1 MGFTDIFKG
10 NQYKSELED
19 LQQKYNDLQSLMTPE
34 MQNAFSLQNKIREL
48 ESSIQESQKTITVL
62 TQTISEKGATI
73 AKLNA
78 EIDNKKSQI
87 IYLDD
92 EIMVQEFGLY
102 KPQFSFANALDYK
115 EKLAEIRAT
124 QKFLIKD
131 KRAVLGNTNW
141 QVNGSYS
148 KGKKWFQTLKNYYYA
163 LSIQNATNLLQK

>member
-87 IYLDD
+87 I
-92 EIMVQEFGLY
+92 
-102 KPQFSFANALDYK
+102 
-115 EKLAEIRAT
+115 
-124 QKFLIKD
+124 
-131 KRAVLGNTNW
+131 
-141 QVNGSYS
+141 
-148 KGKKWFQTLKNYYYA
+148 
-163 LSIQNATNLLQK
+163 